1 MAVLTGA
8 KVVRI
13 QNVPV
18 GTSIEDLKELLMQAC
33 DEDERKVIAIE
44 VSLVPSCT
52 VRDGSQAALVKFHP
66 ELPKKFGD
74 LNKTDYQIGI
84 STAILNVEKNFY
96 GLTQLYP
103 TDDSKKISAEYVI
116 VHDYC
121 GLQSEG
127 SSLTLLISIVALTG
141 LNGRPYDSWRG
152 EGQYGTMFLRDFFRW
167 DLPSYRTM
175 IYGHNTKWHSK
186 SMSDPKD
193 MAHEFLTELEKAR
206 SSEEEFKRP
215 LILMGHSLGAVVV
228 ALATIACKL
237 AEPRSFRHNTFRAIR
252 GILFFGAPHHGMH
265 VDDIAEMATGLS
277 AKHRMHIIDYLRRDS
292 IQLQIDLSG
301 FKTLTGEFPVVS
313 FYETVMTQ
321 ALEKAEVSE
330 KGYARTGNYL
340 EYVSRSSAI
349 LNLPGHLERRFLVD
363 SDHSNMIKFDHRTD
377 RTYQNILLSF
387 RYIELSM
394 GESQD
399 HRLESMRA
407 KRQSS
412 RGDQDIVETRLW
424 PATYSHPDATPTVK
438 PHGDIILDAP
448 TVTTV
453 QYALVE
459 LNSLYK
465 RLDFGSF
472 TEHNGTFAVLRIELP
487 FSLDK
492 AKRYSDLLHGQ
503 LEQRPRTMTNMK
515 FEEINKLLE
524 RYVSTIYS
532 SVVEFRKL
540 IGLRPALAVASEI
553 EETLSVLPS
562 CVASISQL
570 NSEAAMAVSSE
581 ADYLFKT
588 PSPTNQRKPQV
599 EAVVEMHRSTI
610 VGPWEDLN
618 RLYVKSRDPI
628 LGDIPEARPRVAS
641 ETYLQ
646 WLMNLW
652 WGNKGSRA

>member
-1 MAVLTGA
+1 MAALPGA

-18 GTSIEDLKELLMQAC
+18 GTSIEDLKELLVQAC
-33 DEDERKVIAIE
+33 DDDERKVIAIE

-52 VRDGSQAALVKFHP
+52 ARDGSQAALVKIHP
-66 ELPKKFGD
+66 ALPKKFGD

-84 STAILNVEKNFY
+84 STAILNVDKNFY

-103 TDDSKKISAEYVI
+103 TDDSRKISAEYVI

-141 LNGRPYDSWRG
+141 FNGRPYDSWRG

-206 SSEEEFKRP
+206 RSEE
-215 LILMGHSLGAVVV
+215 
-228 ALATIACKL
+228 ATVACKL

-292 IQLQIDLSG
+292 IQLQIDMSG

-321 ALEKAEVSE
+321 ALEKAEAAE
-330 KGYARTGNYL
+330 KGYERIGNYL

-363 SDHSNMIKFDHRTD
+363 SDHSNMTKFNHRTD

-394 GESQD
+394 GESQE
-399 HRLESMRA
+399 HRVESMRA
-407 KRQSS
+407 KSQSL

-424 PATYSHPDATPTVK
+424 PATYSHSDATPTIK

-448 TVTTV
+448 TITTV
-453 QYALVE
+453 QYALME
-459 LNSLYK
+459 LNSLYN

-472 TEHNGTFAVLRIELP
+472 TEHNGMFAVLRIELP

-503 LEQRPRTMTNMK
+503 LEQRPRTMTDMK

-532 SVVEFRKL
+532 SVAELRKL

-570 NSEAAMAVSSE
+570 NSEAAIAVSSG
-581 ADYLFKT
+581 ADYLFKS
-588 PSPTNQRKPQV
+588 PSLTNQRKPQL
-599 EAVVEMHRSTI
+599 EAVVETHRSTI
-610 VGPWEDLN
+610 VGPWDDLN
-618 RLYVKSRDPI
+618 RLCVKSRDPI
-628 LGDIPEARPRVAS
+628 LGDFPEARPRVAS

-652 WGNKGSRA
+652 SGNKGSRA